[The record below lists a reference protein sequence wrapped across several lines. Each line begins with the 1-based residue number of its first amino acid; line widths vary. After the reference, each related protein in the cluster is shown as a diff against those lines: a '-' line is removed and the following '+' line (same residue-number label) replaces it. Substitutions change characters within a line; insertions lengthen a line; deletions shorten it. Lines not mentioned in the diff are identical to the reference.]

1 MAVDMAAAI
10 SGKDV
15 AFVATCIPEDAEM
28 KRRVSLH
35 KKNRPSCW
43 TTIDAK
49 EDIAKELKAVK
60 TKSKAVIIDCLTLF
74 VSNLLMR
81 GRAENEIKQKILDTV
96 EFIAKAPYTAII
108 VSNEVG
114 SGIVPGNKLAREFRD
129 LAGIANQIVAERSD
143 EAYLVVAGIPVKIK

>member
-1 MAVDMAAAI
+1 LAVEKAMAI
-10 SGKDV
+10 SDKNV
-15 AFVATCIPEDAEM
+15 AFVATCIPEDDEM

-43 TTIDAK
+43 MTIEAA

-60 TKSKAVIIDCLTLF
+60 AKSEVVIIDCLTLF

-81 GRAENEIKQKILDTV
+81 GRSENQIKRKVLDTI
-96 EFIAKAPYTAII
+96 EFIAKAAHTTII

-114 SGIVPGNKLAREFRD
+114 SGIVPENKLARKFRD
-129 LAGIANQIVAERSD
+129 LAGIANQLIAEKSD